1 MITSSKHARNRT
13 KQEFWGLDRL
23 QQTEAHYKT
32 DGEERDSFR
41 ETPTVF
47 HHHSSTDL
55 SGVSYQSQNFLFL
68 CFFSSSSSSTQHMST
83 AAAPAARCSFCSL
96 DLDTLCRP
104 GRTQPDFWDGGN
116 QHFSETAEGR
126 KSAATANVKIN
137 KWFGNQPFFW
147 CLVQPRHPIISNTI
161 VDLSYTSFKEAASKI
176 FICSIAIETSC
187 AALTHSSFRL
197 KRDRQRKKTCPR
209 LKNTCGSAQ
218 NLFLS

>member
-1 MITSSKHARNRT
+1 
-13 KQEFWGLDRL
+13 
-23 QQTEAHYKT
+23 
-32 DGEERDSFR
+32 
-41 ETPTVF
+41 
-47 HHHSSTDL
+47 
-55 SGVSYQSQNFLFL
+55 
-68 CFFSSSSSSTQHMST
+68 MST

-96 DLDTLCRP
+96 DLDTLRRP

-209 LKNTCGSAQ
+209 LKTHVGRLRIFSSLSYTCSFALLCWIWNQ
-218 NLFLS
+218 NNRPVSSEWHPRWQLYCIIN